1 MKLGLLRCKLS
12 FVLRCNSG
20 ERLTMPVKNL
30 LESIEAGAARGELIA
45 VVRAL
50 NAGSGMSATVT
61 VSHGE
66 LFPPLADRRLADQLL
81 AAVEN
86 LVARGGVADLVDA
99 LDEQGSL
106 VTLAIE
112 IIKPKLEL
120 LIFGA
125 GHVGQ
130 AVALIGALIGYD
142 VTVVDDREEF
152 ASRKRLPDPR
162 IGLLVSDYASAAG
175 KLTISSSTVIVIVTR
190 GHQYDEL
197 CLKNVVGSNAVY
209 IGMIGSRR
217 RVLSVFKKLAGEG
230 FSERDLQRVHAPIG
244 LRIGAKSPQEIAVSI
259 LAEIIDHVNNPKREH
274 KGERNG
280 I

>member
-1 MKLGLLRCKLS
+1 
-12 FVLRCNSG
+12 
-20 ERLTMPVKNL
+20 MPGPKNL
-30 LESIEAGAARGELIA
+30 LEAIENGARRGEHIA

-50 NAGSGMSATVT
+50 DVGSGKRTTVT
-61 VSHGE
+61 VCHGE
-66 LFPPLADRRLADQLL
+66 LFPPLEDPALADQVL
-81 AAVEN
+81 ASAQR
-86 LVARGGVADLVDA
+86 LAARGGVADLVEA
-99 LDEQGSL
+99 RDEKGSR
-106 VTLAIE
+106 VTLVIE

-152 ASRKRLPDPR
+152 ASRKRLPDAR

-175 KLTISSSTVIVIVTR
+175 KLTISSSTIVVIVTR

-197 CLKNVVGSNAVY
+197 CLKSVARSNAGY
-209 IGMIGSRR
+209 IGMIGSRK
-217 RVLSVFKKLAGEG
+217 RVLSVFKKLAAEG
-230 FSERDLQRVHAPIG
+230 FSEGDLQRVHAPIG

-259 LAEIIDHVNNPKREH
+259 LAEIIDHVNNPDREH
-274 KGERNG
+274 KGE
-280 I
+280 

>member
-1 MKLGLLRCKLS
+1 MPGFKTLLK
-12 FVLRCNSG
+12 
-20 ERLTMPVKNL
+20 T
-30 LESIEAGAARGELIA
+30 IEDRASRGEHIA

-50 NAGSGMSATVT
+50 NAGSGKSAAVT
-61 VSHGE
+61 VWRGE
-66 LFPPLADRRLADQLL
+66 LSPPLEDRSLSDNIL
-81 AAVEN
+81 AAVER
-86 LVARGGVADLVDA
+86 LVARGGVADMVDA
-99 LDEQGSL
+99 RDEQGSA
-106 VTLAIE
+106 VTLVVE

-130 AVALIGALIGYD
+130 AVALMGALVGYD
-142 VTVVDDREEF
+142 VTVVDDRQEF

-175 KLTISSSTVIVIVTR
+175 KLNISSSTVVVIVTR
-190 GHQYDEL
+190 GHQYDEV
-197 CLKNVVGSNAVY
+197 CLKNVARSKAAY

-217 RVLSVFKKLAGEG
+217 RVLSVFKKLGAEG
-230 FSERDLQRVHAPIG
+230 FSEADLQRVHAPIG

-259 LAEIIDHVNNPKREH
+259 LAEVIDQVNNPGREH

>member
-1 MKLGLLRCKLS
+1 MRWEL
-12 FVLRCNSG
+12 VAVTQ
-20 ERLTMPVKNL
+20 RLIMPEPKNL
-30 LESIEAGAARGELIA
+30 LEAIADGATRGEHVA

-50 NAGSGMSATVT
+50 SAGSGQNATVA
-61 VSHGE
+61 VCDGV
-66 LFPPLADRRLADQLL
+66 LFPPLADKTLADQLF
-81 AAVEN
+81 AAVASLAE
-86 LVARGGVADLVDA
+86 RGVVADFVDV
-99 LDEQGSL
+99 LDEQGSP
-106 VTLAIE
+106 VTLVIE

-130 AVALIGALIGYD
+130 AVALIGALTGYD

-152 ASRKRLPDPR
+152 ASRERLPDPR
-162 IGLLVSDYASAAG
+162 IGLLVSDYASATG
-175 KLTISSSTVIVIVTR
+175 KLTLSPSTVVVIVTR

-197 CLKNVVGSNAVY
+197 CLKSVVGSNAAY

-217 RVLSVFKKLAGEG
+217 RVLSVFKKLTGEG

-244 LRIGAKSPQEIAVSI
+244 LKIGARSPQEIAVSI
-259 LAEIIDHVNNPKREH
+259 LAEIIDHMNNPEREH

>member
-1 MKLGLLRCKLS
+1 
-12 FVLRCNSG
+12 
-20 ERLTMPVKNL
+20 MPRPINL
-30 LESIEAGAARGELIA
+30 LEVIEDRAARGEHVA

-50 NAGSGMSATVT
+50 SVGSARNAAVAVCDGVM
-61 VSHGE
+61 
-66 LFPPLADRRLADQLL
+66 FPPLADKSLADQVL
-81 AAVEN
+81 AAVVSLAE
-86 LVARGGVADLVDA
+86 RGGVADFVDV
-99 LDEQGSL
+99 LDEQGSP
-106 VTLAIE
+106 VTLVIE

-130 AVALIGALIGYD
+130 AVALIGALTGYD

-162 IGLLVSDYASAAG
+162 IGLLVSDYASATG
-175 KLTISSSTVIVIVTR
+175 KLTLSPSTVVVIVTR

-197 CLKNVVGSNAVY
+197 CLKSVIGSNAAY

-217 RVLSVFKKLAGEG
+217 RVLSVFKKLTSEG
-230 FSERDLQRVHAPIG
+230 FSEGDLQRVHAPIG
-244 LRIGAKSPQEIAVSI
+244 LRIGARSPQEIAVSI
-259 LAEIIDHVNNPKREH
+259 MAEIIDHVNNPEREH

>member
-1 MKLGLLRCKLS
+1 MPGPNHLLDK
-12 FVLRCNSG
+12 
-20 ERLTMPVKNL
+20 
-30 LESIEAGAARGELIA
+30 IEDAAKRGEHIA
-45 VVRAL
+45 VVRVL
-50 NAGSGMSATVT
+50 DVGSGKTATVT

-86 LVARGGVADLVDA
+86 LVARGGVTDLVDA

-197 CLKNVVGSNAVY
+197 CLKSVVGSNAVY

-217 RVLSVFKKLAGEG
+217 RVMSVFKKLAGEG
-230 FSERDLQRVHAPIG
+230 FSERDMQRVHAPIG

-259 LAEIIDHVNNPKREH
+259 LAEIIDHVNNPKHEH

>member
-1 MKLGLLRCKLS
+1 MRG
-12 FVLRCNSG
+12 
-20 ERLTMPVKNL
+20 PKNL
-30 LESIEAGAARGELIA
+30 LESIEDGAASGDLIA

-50 NAGSGMSATVT
+50 TPDSGKSATVT
-61 VSHGE
+61 VRHGE
-66 LFPPLADRRLADQLL
+66 VYPPLADRRLADQVL
-81 AAVEN
+81 AAVKS
-86 LVARGGVADLVDA
+86 LAARGGVAELVDA
-99 LDEQGSL
+99 QDEQGSP

-130 AVALIGALIGYD
+130 AVALIGALIGYN

-152 ASRKRLPDPR
+152 ASRKRLPDSR
-162 IGLLVSDYASAAG
+162 IRLLVSDYASAAG
-175 KLTISSSTVIVIVTR
+175 KLTISSGTVVVIVTR

-197 CLKNVVGSNAVY
+197 CLKSVVRSSAAY
-209 IGMIGSRR
+209 IGMIGSGR
-217 RVLSVFKKLAGEG
+217 RVLSVFKKLAAEG

-244 LRIGAKSPQEIAVSI
+244 LRIGARSPQEIAVSI
-259 LAEIIDHVNNPKREH
+259 LAEVIDHVNKPAREN